1 MNFQQAVKSGFQNYG
16 NVKDRAS
23 RSEFWWWVLFSVLV
37 GVVAVIID
45 MTVFGVTDSKGP
57 VDIVTSLA
65 LLAPNIAVNAR
76 RMHDIDK
83 SGWWMLINLTIIGIP
98 VFIYWCCQKSD
109 ATTNRFGPPPVS

>member
-83 SGWWMLINLTIIGIP
+83 SGWWML
-98 VFIYWCCQKSD
+98 K
-109 ATTNRFGPPPVS
+109 AAKAR